1 MFYMIYSPIVTLTVI
16 AFLVSLFSNLVM
28 KFTLDHHKMKN
39 LKERMEKLRE
49 KMKHKDFQKDPEKY
63 KDLLNE
69 QYSLLNEQFRLTFK
83 TMMINLLFLLPLY
96 YYLKKVIGDV
106 HFVLPFKMLFV
117 GSDISWIWLYIF
129 YSILFSFLIKKLLKL
144 EY

>member
-106 HFVLPFKMLFV
+106 HFALPFKMLFV